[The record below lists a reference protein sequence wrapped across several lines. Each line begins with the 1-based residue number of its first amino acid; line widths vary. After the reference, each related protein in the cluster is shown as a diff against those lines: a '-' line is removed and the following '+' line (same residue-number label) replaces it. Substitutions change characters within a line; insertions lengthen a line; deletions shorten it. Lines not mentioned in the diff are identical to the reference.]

1 MPFTGPII
9 MRVKSSTSAAQ
20 QKQHQRLP
28 AKKLA
33 AFGYLLLQLLATRI
47 DDRPG
52 RLHHIAVITGENF
65 QSGGCP
71 GIGSAIF
78 TLQLRQI
85 ADILTQRLPEL
96 LIRQHAGVGV
106 QHLAVALPLVL
117 IDARQRRIVQHA
129 VLAIAALHLQCGID
143 HRLLRRASTVVVR
156 LICAA
161 RALRAFRLCQPAVPA
176 PAMAAGSAQKRA
188 SPADAA
194 NGGKE
199 RVASRM

>member
-1 MPFTGPII
+1 M
-9 MRVKSSTSAAQ
+9 
-20 QKQHQRLP
+20 
-28 AKKLA
+28 
-33 AFGYLLLQLLATRI
+33 ATRI

-65 QSGGCP
+65 QSGGCL

-96 LIRQHAGVGV
+96 LVRQHAGVGV

-143 HRLLRRASTVVVR
+143 HRLAASGVDQGGTVNMRRLGAEGVQ
-156 LICAA
+156 
-161 RALRAFRLCQPAVPA
+161 ALPGLPGQH
-176 PAMAAGSAQKRA
+176 QQWQQDQHKR
-188 SPADAA
+188 
-194 NGGKE
+194 E
-199 RVASRM
+199 RHQLTQRTGEKRESLQGCCLNH